1 MSAAGESCR
10 KAANSI
16 VPCLAGPTVNGGA
29 IFMFGIR
36 PGLDLLLLLEHRLSS
51 VVFVRQF
58 IPDACHF
65 QKVQAALNTET
76 AKAEKC

>member
-1 MSAAGESCR
+1 
-10 KAANSI
+10 
-16 VPCLAGPTVNGGA
+16 
-29 IFMFGIR
+29 MFGIR

>member
-16 VPCLAGPTVNGGA
+16 VPPACPTVNGGA